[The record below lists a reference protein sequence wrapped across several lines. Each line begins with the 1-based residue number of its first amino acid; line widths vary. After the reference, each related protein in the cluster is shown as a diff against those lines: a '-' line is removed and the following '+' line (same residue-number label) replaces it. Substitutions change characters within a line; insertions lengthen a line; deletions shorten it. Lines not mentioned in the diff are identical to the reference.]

1 MSLVKAH
8 SFQCILK
15 AQFSASQQR
24 NEFEVLAQVSTS
36 VFPQRPHPSILI
48 NFLAFRKKNMEHQEG
63 LKLDHSGQHIPPP
76 FYRLCTLTF
85 NNINSVPFLPT
96 PAHQSPFNNFSP
108 VHLLLQ
114 GTVFIKISELEPK
127 SSLPQLFSLAHI
139 PHLLI

>member
-36 VFPQRPHPSILI
+36 VFPQRPPPSILI
-48 NFLAFRKKNMEHQEG
+48 NFLAFRKKSMAHQEG

-76 FYRLCTLTF
+76 FFIDYVHSPPTIL
-85 NNINSVPFLPT
+85 IQFLFCP
-96 PAHQSPFNNFSP
+96 HRHISPPSTIFHP
-108 VHLLLQ
+108 LLQ
-114 GTVFIKISELEPK
+114 GTVFKISELEPK
-127 SSLPQLFSLAHI
+127 SSLPQLFSLAHF

>member
-36 VFPQRPHPSILI
+36 VFPQRPPPSILI
-48 NFLAFRKKNMEHQEG
+48 NFLAFRKKSMAHQEG

-76 FYRLCTLTF
+76 SIDYVHSPPTIL
-85 NNINSVPFLPT
+85 IQFLVCP
-96 PAHQSPFNNFSP
+96 HQHINNFSA

-127 SSLPQLFSLAHI
+127 SSLPQLFSLAHF